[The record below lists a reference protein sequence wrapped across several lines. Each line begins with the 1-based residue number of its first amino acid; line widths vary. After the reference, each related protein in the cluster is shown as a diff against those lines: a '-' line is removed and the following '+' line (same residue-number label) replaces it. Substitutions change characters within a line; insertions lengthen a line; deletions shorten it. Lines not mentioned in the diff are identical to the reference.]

1 MIIEVLLNQQ
11 VEHVSS
17 FSSKVVHAPKDMYSL
32 DFFFPFIL
40 SWPYF
45 LFIGIHLCI
54 FIQTV

>member
-17 FSSKVVHAPKDMYSL
+17 FSSKVVHAAKDIHSL
-32 DFFFPFIL
+32 NFFFPVIL

-45 LFIGIHLCI
+45 
-54 FIQTV
+54 